1 MKKNL
6 RKIISLVLVLAMA
19 LAVSVPAFAAEKTPS
34 AASKSGIREI
44 STEVTD
50 ISREEFLKTL
60 ADEKGITLVEADRID
75 RLQTLKDNENEIA
88 KHNNNKS
95 LLQSSSLPASVTPLS
110 TVYKQINQT
119 YDTGTAGS
127 FWSNIIVIIQVKLQ
141 RYESSSYGTYQKFME
156 VLSKGSS
163 PKGSGVSTWSPA
175 AISADI
181 YNDTGYENQIAFMLA
196 GNLEIA
202 ITNSI
207 ELGYANAVGF
217 SLNTTVG
224 GTFYVRKF
232 VSIDD
237 TFSSNYD
244 LT

>member
-34 AASKSGIREI
+34 AVSKSGIRKI

-88 KHNNNKS
+88 KHNNNKLS
-95 LLQSSSLPASVTPLS
+95 LQSSSLPTSVTPLS

-127 FWSNIIVIIQVKLQ
+127 FWSNIIVTIHVKIQ
-141 RYESSSYGTYQKFME
+141 RYESSSYGTYQKFTQ
-156 VLSKGSS
+156 VTSSGSS
-163 PKGSGVSTWSPA
+163 VYGSSSSTWSP
-175 AISADI
+175 SAFTTDI
-181 YNDTGYENQIAFMLA
+181 YNDTGYENQIAMMLS

-202 ITNSI
+202 ITNSVQ
-207 ELGYANAVGF
+207 LGYATAVGF
-217 SLNTTVG
+217 SLNNTVG
-224 GTFYVRKF
+224 GTFYVRKY
-232 VSIDD
+232 VSIND
-237 TFSSNYD
+237 TFSSNWD